1 MQGVREFLLFVI
13 NLICLFMRI
22 SIYQQ
27 NAPMFKNMT
36 GRKGGAAGSGKSAIL
51 RAQGKIFLSESTNI
65 YGKMKLCFV
74 VPIVV

>member
-1 MQGVREFLLFVI
+1 MQRLHTFVLFVLGFI
-13 NLICLFMRI
+13 LYLFKKNSIC
-22 SIYQQ
+22 QQ

-51 RAQGKIFLSESTNI
+51 RAQGKIFLSKITNV

-74 VPIVV
+74 API